1 MRSRIFK
8 IKSSIQ
14 KISLFKYSGNELIA
28 NDHFLFPYN
37 LNNIPLEHILLH
49 YKFQPGFMKY
59 YEMLVKEGRHWDSAS
74 EYQKYL
80 TTIKKNR
87 SLSFYDKD
95 ISQEISDI
103 DIFKIIQ

>member
-1 MRSRIFK
+1 
-8 IKSSIQ
+8 
-14 KISLFKYSGNELIA
+14 
-28 NDHFLFPYN
+28 
-37 LNNIPLEHILLH
+37 
-49 YKFQPGFMKY
+49 MKY
-59 YEMLVKEGRHWDSAS
+59 YEILVKEGRHWDSAS